1 MLTGRTDVV
10 THVKLLVN
18 DMAVDSV
25 GGYLYWTTLYSV
37 ESTRLNGE
45 SPLVLQAQ
53 PWFSGKKVKVKNIR
67 SDHLIILNNA
77 VVWL

>member
-1 MLTGRTDVV
+1 MLTGHTDIV

-18 DMAVDSV
+18 DMVVDSV

-45 SPLVLQAQ
+45 SSLILQAQ
-53 PWFSGKKVKVKNIR
+53 PWLSGKKVRNSKIR
-67 SDHLIILNNA
+67 SDSFIILSSA
-77 VVWL
+77 IV

>member
-1 MLTGRTDVV
+1 MLTGHTDIV

-18 DMAVDSV
+18 DMAVDPV

-45 SPLVLQAQ
+45 SSLVLQAQ
-53 PWFSGKKVKVKNIR
+53 PWLSGKKVTK
-67 SDHLIILNNA
+67 
-77 VVWL
+77 

>member
-1 MLTGRTDVV
+1 MLTGHTDIV

-18 DMAVDSV
+18 DMVVDSV

-45 SPLVLQAQ
+45 SSLILQAQ
-53 PWFSGKKVKVKNIR
+53 PWFSGKKVTN
-67 SDHLIILNNA
+67 
-77 VVWL
+77 